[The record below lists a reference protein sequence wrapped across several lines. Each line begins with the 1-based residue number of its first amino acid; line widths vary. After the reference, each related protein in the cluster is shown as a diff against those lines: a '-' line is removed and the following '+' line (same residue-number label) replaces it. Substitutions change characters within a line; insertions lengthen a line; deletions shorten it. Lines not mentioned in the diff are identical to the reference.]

1 MVDYKFPAD
10 LKYAPTHEWVQLNN
24 KVATVGITDYAQHQL
39 GDIVFVDLPE
49 VGHIFEKDSIAC
61 EIESVKAVGEFY
73 MPLSGEIVEINE
85 KIADNPAL
93 VNESPYGEGWVLKIN
108 ITHSEE
114 LNDLLSADEYKEL
127 VEKEEK

>member
-1 MVDYKFPAD
+1 VEYKIPSE
-10 LKYAPTHEWVQLNN
+10 LNYAPTHEWVKLNN
-24 KVATVGITDYAQHQL
+24 KIATVGITDYAQHQL
-39 GDIVFVDLPE
+39 GDIVFVELPE

-85 KIADNPAL
+85 NIADNPEL
-93 VNESPYGEGWVLKIN
+93 VNQSPYDEGWILKIN

-114 LNDLLSADEYKEL
+114 LYDLLSAEDYKEL
-127 VEKEEK
+127 IEKEEK